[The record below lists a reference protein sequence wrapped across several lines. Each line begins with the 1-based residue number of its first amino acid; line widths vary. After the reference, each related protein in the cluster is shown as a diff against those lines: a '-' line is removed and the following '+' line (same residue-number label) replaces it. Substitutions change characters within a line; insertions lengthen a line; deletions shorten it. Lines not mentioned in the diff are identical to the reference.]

1 MDSGK
6 RPTSRQTV
14 GVRALVRGRSSLLW
28 DVEDERHMAY
38 PDAAV
43 YDTLPKLLK
52 YNADNHGSDVAVRE
66 KDLGIWH
73 ESTWSEFGAK
83 VKHIALAIRDLGVG
97 KGDVVALI
105 GDNDS
110 DWTAFEIAAHAAGA
124 MTMGIYR
131 DALEEEV
138 GYLAEYAEAKLV
150 YAENQEQVDK
160 FLALSDRLPTL
171 SHIVYSD
178 SRGMRK
184 RDDARLIALD
194 ALIASGA
201 AAADKAPS
209 AFDEMVAAT
218 SPDDVAILCTTSG
231 TTSNPK
237 LAMLTHGRFVRH
249 VHSYLKAD
257 PKTPDDEYVSVLP
270 LPWIMEQIYI
280 FGFGLV
286 SRMKVNFPESEET
299 SFADLREIGP
309 TFLLLAPRVL
319 EQIAADMRAR
329 MMDASSLNQWLFDKG
344 VKMATQAVEEGRRS
358 GLADMMVMGALRD
371 RLGFARVTSA
381 ATGGAAMGP
390 ETFKL
395 FLAMG
400 IPLKQLYGQTETLGA
415 YTLQDGKELDVD
427 TVGVPF
433 EGCEIKIDNPDPEGV
448 GEIVTRHDN
457 MFTGY
462 FRNEEAFKA
471 DMRDGWMHTGD
482 AGFFDAKG
490 RLVVL
495 DRVKDMAETSGG
507 VKFSPQYIENKLK
520 FSPYVG
526 ETVILGA
533 GKPFLTAIIC
543 VRFSIVSKWAEK
555 NRVGF
560 TSYTGLSAEDRVYD
574 LIRGEVERVN
584 AGLPEHQ
591 RIRRFLLLYKELD
604 ADDGELTRTR
614 KVRRGV
620 VADRYGQ
627 LIDSLYSDAKTATLD
642 TEVTFEDGRR
652 TRVQADMKIMEVGGS
667 APAGELRKAG

>member
-1 MDSGK
+1 
-6 RPTSRQTV
+6 
-14 GVRALVRGRSSLLW
+14 
-28 DVEDERHMAY
+28 MAY
-38 PDAAV
+38 PDPAV

-73 ESTWSEFGAK
+73 QQTWAEYGEK
-83 VKHIALAIRDLGVG
+83 VKHIALAFRDLGIA

-110 DWTAFEIAAHAAGA
+110 DWTACEIAAHTVGA
-124 MTMGIYR
+124 MSMGIYR

-138 GYLAEYAEAKLV
+138 GYLAEYAEVKIA

-160 FLALSDRLPTL
+160 FLALSDRLPSL
-171 SHIVYSD
+171 HHIVYAD

-184 RDDARLIALD
+184 RDDARLIYLQD
-194 ALIASGA
+194 LIATGKA
-201 AAADKAPS
+201 AEDKAPGS
-209 AFDEMVAAT
+209 FDGLVAAT
-218 SPDDVAILCTTSG
+218 SGDDVAILCTTSG

-237 LAMLTHGRFVRH
+237 LAMLTHGRFIRH
-249 VHSYLKAD
+249 VQSYLKAD
-257 PKTPDDEYVSVLP
+257 PKGPDDEYVSVLP
-270 LPWIMEQIYI
+270 LPWIMEQVYVI
-280 FGFGLV
+280 GFGLI

-329 MMDASSLNQWLFDKG
+329 MMDASSLNQWLFEKG
-344 VKMATQAVEEGRRS
+344 LKIAIDAVEQGRRS
-358 GLADMMVMGALRD
+358 SLADMMVMGALRD
-371 RLGFARVTSA
+371 RLGFSRVTSA

-390 ETFKL
+390 DTFKL

-427 TVGVPF
+427 TVGIPF
-433 EGCEIKIDNPDPEGV
+433 EGCEVKIENPDPEGV
-448 GEIVTRHDN
+448 GEIVTRHSN

-462 FRNEEAFKA
+462 YKNEEATEA
-471 DMRDGWMHTGD
+471 DLRDGWMHTGD
-482 AGFFDAKG
+482 AGYFDSKG
-490 RLVVL
+490 RLTVI

-507 VKFSPQYIENKLK
+507 MKFSPQYIENKLK
-520 FSPYVG
+520 FSPYIG
-526 ETVILGA
+526 EAVILGSDR
-533 GKPFLTAIIC
+533 PYLTAIIC
-543 VRFSIVSKWAEK
+543 VRFSIMSKWAEK

-560 TSYTGLSAEDRVYD
+560 TSYSGLSADDRVYE
-574 LIRGEVERVN
+574 LIRGEVEHVN

-620 VADRYGQ
+620 VSDRYGQ
-627 LIDSLYSDAKTATLD
+627 LIDSLYSDAKTARLD

-652 TRVQADMKIMEVGGS
+652 TRVQADMKIMEVGGG
-667 APAGELRKAG
+667 APADELRKAG

>member
-1 MDSGK
+1 
-6 RPTSRQTV
+6 
-14 GVRALVRGRSSLLW
+14 
-28 DVEDERHMAY
+28 MAY
-38 PDAAV
+38 PDPAV
-43 YDTLPKLLK
+43 YDTLPKLLR
-52 YNADNHGSDVAVRE
+52 YNAENHGSDVAVRE

-73 ESTWSEFGAK
+73 ATTWAEYGAK
-83 VKHIALAIRDLGVG
+83 VKHIALAVADLGVG

-131 DALEEEV
+131 DALEDEV
-138 GYLAEYAEAKLV
+138 GYLAEYAEVKLA

-171 SHIVYSD
+171 KHIVYAD
-178 SRGMRK
+178 NRGMRK
-184 RDDARLIALD
+184 REDPRLIYLAD
-194 ALIASGA
+194 LIAAGE
-201 AAADKAPS
+201 AAADKAPG
-209 AFDEMVAAT
+209 AFDAMVTAT
-218 SPDDVAILCTTSG
+218 SGEDVAILCTTSG

-237 LAMLTHGRFVRH
+237 LAMLPHGRFVRH
-249 VHSYLKAD
+249 IHSYLKAD
-257 PKTPDDEYVSVLP
+257 PKGPNDEYVSVLP
-270 LPWIMEQIYI
+270 LPWIMEQVYV
-280 FGFGLV
+280 FGFGLI

-344 VKMATQAVEEGRRS
+344 LKIAVQAVEQGRHS
-358 GLADMMVMGALRD
+358 TLADMMVMGALRD
-371 RLGFARVTSA
+371 RLGFANVTSA

-390 ETFKL
+390 DTFKL

-415 YTLQDGKELDVD
+415 YTLQDGKDLDVD
-427 TVGVPF
+427 TVGIPF
-433 EGCEIKIDNPDPEGV
+433 EGTEVKIENPDPEGV
-448 GEIVTRHDN
+448 GEIVTRHPN

-462 FRNEEAFKA
+462 YKNPEATAA
-471 DMRDGWMHTGD
+471 DLRDGWMHTGD
-482 AGFFDAKG
+482 AGYFDAKG
-490 RLVVL
+490 RLTVI
-495 DRVKDMAETSGG
+495 DRVKDMAETATG

-526 ETVILGA
+526 EAVILGS
-533 GKPFLTAIIC
+533 GRPFLTAIIC

-560 TSYTGLSAEDRVYD
+560 TSYTGLSADDRVYE
-574 LIRGEVERVN
+574 LIRGEVETVN
-584 AGLPEHQ
+584 EGLPEHQ

-620 VADRYGQ
+620 VSDRYGQ
-627 LIDSLYSDAKTATLD
+627 LIDSLYSDVGTAQLD

-652 TRVQADMKIMEVGGS
+652 SRIQADMKIMEVGGG
-667 APAGELRKAG
+667 APADELKKAG

>member
-1 MDSGK
+1 MI
-6 RPTSRQTV
+6 
-14 GVRALVRGRSSLLW
+14 
-28 DVEDERHMAY
+28 VEDEGQMAY
-38 PDAAV
+38 PDPAV
-43 YDTLPKLLK
+43 YDTLPKLLR
-52 YNADNHGSDVAVRE
+52 YNAENHGSDVAMRE

-73 ESTWSEFGAK
+73 QTTWAEYGAK
-83 VKHIALAIRDLGVG
+83 VKHIALAVSELGVG

-131 DALEEEV
+131 DALEDEV
-138 GYLAEYAEAKLV
+138 GYLAEYAEVKLA

-171 SHIVYSD
+171 KHIVYSD
-178 SRGMRK
+178 NRGMRK
-184 RDDARLIALD
+184 REDPRLIYLADLIGAGEKAAEKSPGMFD
-194 ALIASGA
+194 A
-201 AAADKAPS
+201 
-209 AFDEMVAAT
+209 MVGAT
-218 SPDDVAILCTTSG
+218 SGDDVAILCTTSG

-237 LAMLTHGRFVRH
+237 LAMLPHGRFVRH
-249 VHSYLKAD
+249 IHSYLKAD
-257 PKTPDDEYVSVLP
+257 PKGPEDEYVSVLP
-270 LPWIMEQIYI
+270 LPWIMEQVYV

-344 VKMATQAVEEGRRS
+344 LKIAVQAVEQGRHS
-358 GLADMMVMGALRD
+358 ALANMMVMGALRD
-371 RLGFARVTSA
+371 RLGFANVTSA

-390 ETFKL
+390 DTFKL

-400 IPLKQLYGQTETLGA
+400 IPLKQLYGQTETMGA
-415 YTLQDGKELDVD
+415 YTLQAGSELDVD
-427 TVGVPF
+427 TVGIPF
-433 EGCEIKIDNPDPEGV
+433 EGTEVNIANPDPEGV
-448 GEIVTRHDN
+448 GEIVTRHPN

-462 FRNEEAFKA
+462 YKNPEATES
-471 DMRDGWMHTGD
+471 DLRDGWMHTGD
-482 AGFFDAKG
+482 AGYFDAKG
-490 RLVVL
+490 RLTVI
-495 DRVKDMAETSGG
+495 DRVKDMAETATG

-526 ETVILGA
+526 EAVILGS
-533 GKPFLTAIIC
+533 GRPFLTAIIC

-560 TSYTGLSAEDRVYD
+560 TSYTGLSADDRVYE

-584 AGLPEHQ
+584 EGLPEHQ

-620 VADRYGQ
+620 VSERYGQ
-627 LIDSLYSDAKTATLD
+627 IIDSLYSDVATAQLD

-652 TRVQADMKIMEVGGS
+652 SRIQADMKIMEVGGGG
-667 APAGELRKAG
+667 PASELRKAG

>member
-1 MDSGK
+1 
-6 RPTSRQTV
+6 
-14 GVRALVRGRSSLLW
+14 
-28 DVEDERHMAY
+28 MAY
-38 PDAAV
+38 PDPAV
-43 YDTLPKLLK
+43 YDTLPKLLR
-52 YNADNHGSDVAVRE
+52 YNAENHGSDVAVRE

-73 ESTWSEFGAK
+73 ATTWAEYGAK
-83 VKHIALAIRDLGVG
+83 VKHIALAVADLGVG
-97 KGDVVALI
+97 KGDVLALI

-131 DALEEEV
+131 DALEDEV
-138 GYLAEYAEAKLV
+138 GYLAEYAEVKLA

-171 SHIVYSD
+171 KHIVYAD
-178 SRGMRK
+178 NRGMRK
-184 RDDARLIALD
+184 REDARLIYLAD
-194 ALIASGA
+194 LIAAGE
-201 AAADKAPS
+201 AAADKAPG
-209 AFDEMVAAT
+209 AFDAMVTAT
-218 SPDDVAILCTTSG
+218 SGEDVAILCTTSG

-237 LAMLTHGRFVRH
+237 LAMLPHGRFVRH
-249 VHSYLKAD
+249 IHSYLKAD
-257 PKTPDDEYVSVLP
+257 PKGPNDEYVSVLP
-270 LPWIMEQIYI
+270 LPWIMEQVYV
-280 FGFGLV
+280 FGFGLI

-344 VKMATQAVEEGRRS
+344 LKIAVQAVEQGRHS
-358 GLADMMVMGALRD
+358 TLADMMVMGALRD
-371 RLGFARVTSA
+371 RLGFANVTSA

-390 ETFKL
+390 DTFKL

-415 YTLQDGKELDVD
+415 YTLQDGKDLDVD

-433 EGCEIKIDNPDPEGV
+433 EGTEVKIENPDPEGV
-448 GEIVTRHDN
+448 GEIVTRHPN

-462 FRNEEAFKA
+462 YKNPEATAA
-471 DMRDGWMHTGD
+471 DLRDGWMHTGD
-482 AGFFDAKG
+482 AGYFDAKG
-490 RLVVL
+490 RLTVI
-495 DRVKDMAETSGG
+495 DRVKDMAETATG

-526 ETVILGA
+526 EAVILGS
-533 GKPFLTAIIC
+533 GRPFLTAIIC

-560 TSYTGLSAEDRVYD
+560 TSYTGLSADERVYE
-574 LIRGEVERVN
+574 LIRGEVETVN
-584 AGLPEHQ
+584 EGLPEHQ

-620 VADRYGQ
+620 VSDRYGQ
-627 LIDSLYSDAKTATLD
+627 LIDSLYSDVGTAQLD

-652 TRVQADMKIMEVGGS
+652 SRIQADMKIMEVGGG
-667 APAGELRKAG
+667 APADELKKAG

>member
-1 MDSGK
+1 MEC
-6 RPTSRQTV
+6 
-14 GVRALVRGRSSLLW
+14 RSVPAC
-28 DVEDERHMAY
+28 DVEDDGLMAY
-38 PDAAV
+38 PDPAV

-52 YNADNHGSDVAVRE
+52 HNVDHHGSDIAVRE

-73 ESTWSEFGAK
+73 ESTWAEYGAK
-83 VKHIALAIRDLGVG
+83 VKHIALAIRDLGVTR
-97 KGDVVALI
+97 GDVVAMI

-110 DWTAFEIAAHAAGA
+110 DWTAFEIAGHAAGA

-138 GYLAEYAEAKLV
+138 GYLAEYAEVKLV
-150 YAENQEQVDK
+150 YAEDQEQVDK
-160 FLALSDRLPTL
+160 FLSLADRLPTL
-171 SHIVYSD
+171 RHIVYAD
-178 SRGMRK
+178 DRGMRK
-184 RDDARLIALD
+184 RSDPRLIHLD
-194 ALIASGA
+194 TLIAAGIE
-201 AAADKAPS
+201 ADRKAPG
-209 AFDEMVAAT
+209 AFDAMVAAT
-218 SPDDVAILCTTSG
+218 KGEDVAILCTTSG

-237 LAMLTHGRFVRH
+237 LAMLPHGRFVRH
-249 VHSYLKAD
+249 MHTYLAAD
-257 PKTPDDEYVSVLP
+257 PKGSHDEYVSVLP
-270 LPWIMEQIYI
+270 LPWIMEQVYV
-280 FGFGLV
+280 FGFSLV
-286 SRMKVNFPESEET
+286 SRMKINFPESEET

-329 MMDASSLNQWLFDKG
+329 MMDASSLNQWLFEKG
-344 VKMATQAVEEGRRS
+344 LKIAVEAVEQGRHS
-358 GLADMMVMGALRD
+358 SLANMMVMGALRD
-371 RLGFARVTSA
+371 RLGFANVTSA

-390 ETFKL
+390 DTFKL

-400 IPLKQLYGQTETLGA
+400 VPLKQLYGQTETLGA

-427 TVGVPF
+427 TVGIPF
-433 EGCEIKIDNPDPEGV
+433 EGCEVTIQNPDPEGV
-448 GEIVTRHDN
+448 GEIVTRHPN
-457 MFTGY
+457 MFIGY
-462 FRNEEAFKA
+462 YKNPESTAA
-471 DMRDGWMHTGD
+471 DLRDGWMHTGD
-482 AGFFDAKG
+482 AGYFDAKG
-490 RLVVL
+490 RLTVI
-495 DRVKDMAETSGG
+495 DRLKDMAETSTG

-526 ETVILGA
+526 EAVILGS

-543 VRFSIVSKWAEK
+543 VRFSTVSKWAEK

-560 TSYTGLSAEDRVYD
+560 TSYAGLSADERIYE
-574 LIRGEVERVN
+574 LIRGEVEGVN

-620 VADRYGQ
+620 VGERYGQ
-627 LIDSLYSDAKTATLD
+627 IIDGLYGDAGTARLD

-652 TRVQADMKIMEVGGS
+652 TRVQADMKIMQVEAGS
-667 APAGELRKAG
+667 SAGTLRKAG

>member
-1 MDSGK
+1 MRSD
-6 RPTSRQTV
+6 RP
-14 GVRALVRGRSSLLW
+14 LVPAC
-28 DVEDERHMAY
+28 DVEDEGLMSY
-38 PDAAV
+38 PDPAV
-43 YDTLPKLLK
+43 YDTLPKLLR
-52 YNADNHGSDVAVRE
+52 YNVDHHGSDIAVRE

-73 ESTWSEFGAK
+73 ECTWAEYGAK
-83 VKHIALAIRDLGVG
+83 VKHIALAIRDLGVTR
-97 KGDVVALI
+97 GDVVAMI

-110 DWTAFEIAAHAAGA
+110 DWTAFEIAAHTAGA

-138 GYLAEYAEAKLV
+138 GYLAEYAEVALV

-160 FLALSDRLPTL
+160 FLALGDRLPTL
-171 SHIVYSD
+171 KHIVYAD
-178 SRGMRK
+178 DRGMRK
-184 RDDARLIALD
+184 RSDPRLVYLETLIA
-194 ALIASGA
+194 AGIE
-201 AAADKAPS
+201 ADRKAPG
-209 AFDEMVAAT
+209 AFDQMVTAT
-218 SPDDVAILCTTSG
+218 KAEDVAILCTTSG

-237 LAMLTHGRFVRH
+237 LAMLPHGRFVRH
-249 VHSYLKAD
+249 IHTYLAAD
-257 PKTPDDEYVSVLP
+257 PKGPHDEYVSVLP
-270 LPWIMEQIYI
+270 LPWIMEQVYV

-344 VKMATQAVEEGRRS
+344 LKIAVDAVEHGRHS
-358 GLADMMVMGALRD
+358 TLANMMVMGALRD
-371 RLGFARVTSA
+371 RLGFGNVTSA

-390 ETFKL
+390 DTFKL

-400 IPLKQLYGQTETLGA
+400 VPLKQLYGQTETLGA

-427 TVGVPF
+427 TVGIPF
-433 EGCEIKIDNPDPEGV
+433 EGCEVKIENPDPEGV
-448 GEIVTRHDN
+448 GEIVTRHPN

-462 FRNEEAFKA
+462 YNNPEATA
-471 DMRDGWMHTGD
+471 SDLRDGWMHTGD
-482 AGFFDAKG
+482 AGYFDAKG
-490 RLVVL
+490 RLTVI
-495 DRVKDMAETSGG
+495 DRVKDMAETSTG

-526 ETVILGA
+526 EAVILGS
-533 GKPFLTAIIC
+533 GHPYLTAIIC
-543 VRFSIVSKWAEK
+543 VRFSTVSKWAEK

-560 TSYTGLSAEDRVYD
+560 TSYTGLSADERIYE
-574 LIRGEVERVN
+574 LIRGEVEHVN

-620 VADRYGQ
+620 VSERYGQ
-627 LIDSLYSDAKTATLD
+627 LIDALYGDAGTARLD
-642 TEVTFEDGRR
+642 TEVMFEDGRR
-652 TRVQADMKIMEVGGS
+652 TRVQADMTIMEVGGD
-667 APAGELRKAG
+667 APSGDLRKAG

>member
-1 MDSGK
+1 
-6 RPTSRQTV
+6 
-14 GVRALVRGRSSLLW
+14 
-28 DVEDERHMAY
+28 MAY
-38 PDAAV
+38 PDPAV
-43 YDTLPKLLK
+43 YDTLPKLLR
-52 YNADNHGSDVAVRE
+52 YNAENHGSDVAVRE

-73 ESTWSEFGAK
+73 TTTWAEYGAK
-83 VKHIALAIRDLGVG
+83 VKHIALAVADLGVG

-131 DALEEEV
+131 DALEDEV
-138 GYLAEYAEAKLV
+138 GYLAEYAEVKLA

-171 SHIVYSD
+171 KHIVYAD
-178 SRGMRK
+178 NRGMRK
-184 RDDARLIALD
+184 REDARLIYLAD
-194 ALIASGA
+194 LIAAGEA
-201 AAADKAPS
+201 AAEKAPG
-209 AFDEMVAAT
+209 AFDAMVTAT
-218 SPDDVAILCTTSG
+218 SGEDVAILCTTSG

-237 LAMLTHGRFVRH
+237 LAMLPHGRFVRH
-249 VHSYLKAD
+249 IHSYLKAD
-257 PKTPDDEYVSVLP
+257 PKGPNDEYVSVLP
-270 LPWIMEQIYI
+270 LPWIMEQVYV
-280 FGFGLV
+280 FGFGLI

-344 VKMATQAVEEGRRS
+344 LKIAVQAVEQGRHS
-358 GLADMMVMGALRD
+358 TLADMMVMGALRD
-371 RLGFARVTSA
+371 RLGFANVTSA

-390 ETFKL
+390 DTFKL

-415 YTLQDGKELDVD
+415 YTLQDGKDLDVD

-433 EGCEIKIDNPDPEGV
+433 EGTEVKIENPDPEGV
-448 GEIVTRHDN
+448 GEIVTRHPN

-462 FRNEEAFKA
+462 YKNPEATAA
-471 DMRDGWMHTGD
+471 DLRDGWMHTGD
-482 AGFFDAKG
+482 AGYFDAKG
-490 RLVVL
+490 RLTVI
-495 DRVKDMAETSGG
+495 DRVKDMAETATG

-526 ETVILGA
+526 EAVILGS
-533 GKPFLTAIIC
+533 GRPFLTAIIC

-560 TSYTGLSAEDRVYD
+560 TSYTGLSADDRVYE
-574 LIRGEVERVN
+574 LIRGEVETVN
-584 AGLPEHQ
+584 EGLPEHQ

-620 VADRYGQ
+620 VSDRYGQ
-627 LIDSLYSDAKTATLD
+627 LIDSLYSDVGTAQLD

-652 TRVQADMKIMEVGGS
+652 SRIQADMKIMEVGGG
-667 APAGELRKAG
+667 APADELKKAG

>member
-1 MDSGK
+1 MRLPVGESTERCDRAF
-6 RPTSRQTV
+6 RPCT
-14 GVRALVRGRSSLLW
+14 
-28 DVEDERHMAY
+28 DVEDEGQMAY
-38 PDAAV
+38 PDPAV
-43 YDTLPKLLK
+43 YDTLPKLLR
-52 YNADNHGSDVAVRE
+52 YNAENHGSDVAVRE

-73 ESTWSEFGAK
+73 PTTWAEYGAK
-83 VKHIALAIRDLGVG
+83 VKHIALAVADLGVG

-131 DALEEEV
+131 DALEDEV
-138 GYLAEYAEAKLV
+138 GYLAEYAEVKLA

-171 SHIVYSD
+171 KHIVYAD
-178 SRGMRK
+178 NRGMRK
-184 RDDARLIALD
+184 REDPRLIYLAD
-194 ALIASGA
+194 LIAAGEA
-201 AAADKAPS
+201 AAEKAPG
-209 AFDEMVAAT
+209 AFDAMVTAT
-218 SPDDVAILCTTSG
+218 SAEDVAILCTTSG

-237 LAMLTHGRFVRH
+237 LAMLPHGRFVRH
-249 VHSYLKAD
+249 IHSYLKAD
-257 PKTPDDEYVSVLP
+257 PKGPNDEYVSVLP
-270 LPWIMEQIYI
+270 LPWIMEQVYV

-344 VKMATQAVEEGRRS
+344 LKIAVQAVEQGRHS
-358 GLADMMVMGALRD
+358 TLADMMVMGALRD
-371 RLGFARVTSA
+371 RLGFANVTSA

-390 ETFKL
+390 DTFKL

-415 YTLQDGKELDVD
+415 YTLQDGKDLDVD
-427 TVGVPF
+427 TVGIPF
-433 EGCEIKIDNPDPEGV
+433 EGTEVKIENPDPEGV
-448 GEIVTRHDN
+448 GEIVTRHPN

-462 FRNEEAFKA
+462 YKNPEATEA
-471 DMRDGWMHTGD
+471 DLRDGWMHTGD
-482 AGFFDAKG
+482 AGYFDAKG
-490 RLVVL
+490 RLTVI
-495 DRVKDMAETSGG
+495 DRVKDMAETATG

-526 ETVILGA
+526 EAVILGS
-533 GKPFLTAIIC
+533 GRPFLTAIIC

-560 TSYTGLSAEDRVYD
+560 TSYTGLSADERVYE

-584 AGLPEHQ
+584 EGLPEHQ

-620 VADRYGQ
+620 VSERYGQ
-627 LIDSLYSDAKTATLD
+627 LIDSLYSDVGTAQLD

-652 TRVQADMKIMEVGGS
+652 SRIQADMKIMEVGGG
-667 APAGELRKAG
+667 APADELKKAG

>member
-1 MDSGK
+1 
-6 RPTSRQTV
+6 
-14 GVRALVRGRSSLLW
+14 
-28 DVEDERHMAY
+28 MAY
-38 PDAAV
+38 PDPAV
-43 YDTLPKLLK
+43 YDTLPKLLR
-52 YNADNHGSDVAVRE
+52 YNAENHGSDVAVRE

-73 ESTWSEFGAK
+73 QSTWAEYGAK
-83 VKHIALAIRDLGVG
+83 VKHITLAIAELGVG

-131 DALEEEV
+131 DALEDEV
-138 GYLAEYAEAKLV
+138 GYLAEYAEVKLA

-160 FLALSDRLPTL
+160 FLALSERLPTL
-171 SHIVYSD
+171 KHIVYAD

-184 RDDARLIALD
+184 REDARLIYLAD
-194 ALIASGA
+194 LIADGEA
-201 AAADKAPS
+201 AAEKAPG
-209 AFDEMVAAT
+209 AFDAMVTAT
-218 SPDDVAILCTTSG
+218 SGDDVAILCTTSG

-237 LAMLTHGRFVRH
+237 LAMLPHGRFVRH
-249 VHSYLKAD
+249 IQSYLKAD
-257 PKTPDDEYVSVLP
+257 PKGPDDEYVSVLP
-270 LPWIMEQIYI
+270 LPWIMEQVYVI
-280 FGFGLV
+280 GFGLI
-286 SRMKVNFPESEET
+286 SRMKINFPESEET

-344 VKMATQAVEEGRRS
+344 LKIAVEAVEQGRRS
-358 GLADMMVMGALRD
+358 SLADMMVMGALRD
-371 RLGFARVTSA
+371 RLGFANVTSA

-390 ETFKL
+390 DTFKL

-433 EGCEIKIDNPDPEGV
+433 EGTEVKIENPDPEGV
-448 GEIVTRHDN
+448 GEIVTRHPN

-462 FRNEEAFKA
+462 YKNPEATEA
-471 DMRDGWMHTGD
+471 DLRDGWMHTGD
-482 AGFFDAKG
+482 AGYFDAKG
-490 RLVVL
+490 RLTVI
-495 DRVKDMAETSGG
+495 DRVKDMAETSTG

-526 ETVILGA
+526 EAVILGS
-533 GKPFLTAIIC
+533 GRPFLTAIIC

-560 TSYTGLSAEDRVYD
+560 TSYTGLSADERVYE
-574 LIRGEVERVN
+574 LIRGEVETVN
-584 AGLPEHQ
+584 QGLPEHQ

-620 VADRYGQ
+620 VGERYGQ
-627 LIDSLYSDAKTATLD
+627 LIDSLYSDAKTARLD

-652 TRVQADMKIMEVGGS
+652 SRIQADMKILEVGGG
-667 APAGELRKAG
+667 APADELKKAG

>member
-1 MDSGK
+1 
-6 RPTSRQTV
+6 
-14 GVRALVRGRSSLLW
+14 
-28 DVEDERHMAY
+28 MAY
-38 PDAAV
+38 PDPAV
-43 YDTLPKLLK
+43 YDTLPKLLQ
-52 YNADNHGSDVAVRE
+52 YNVDHHGSDIAVRE

-73 ESTWSEFGAK
+73 ESTWAEYGAK
-83 VKHIALAIRDLGVG
+83 VKHIALAIRDLGVTR
-97 KGDVVALI
+97 GDVVAMI

-138 GYLAEYAEAKLV
+138 GYLAEYAEVALV
-150 YAENQEQVDK
+150 YAEDQEQVDK
-160 FLALSDRLPTL
+160 TLALGDRLPTL
-171 SHIVYSD
+171 KHIVYAD
-178 SRGMRK
+178 DRGMRK
-184 RDDARLIALD
+184 RSDPRLIHLNT
-194 ALIASGA
+194 LIAAGA
-201 AAADKAPS
+201 AADQKAPG
-209 AFDEMVAAT
+209 AFDAMVAAT
-218 SPDDVAILCTTSG
+218 KAEDVAILCTTSG

-237 LAMLTHGRFVRH
+237 LAMLPHGRFVRH
-249 VHSYLKAD
+249 IHTYLAAD
-257 PKTPDDEYVSVLP
+257 PKGPHDEYVSVLP
-270 LPWIMEQIYI
+270 LPWIMEQVYV

-344 VKMATQAVEEGRRS
+344 LKIAVDAVEHGRRS
-358 GLADMMVMGALRD
+358 TLADMMVMGALRD
-371 RLGFARVTSA
+371 RLGFANVTSA

-427 TVGVPF
+427 TVGIPF
-433 EGCEIKIDNPDPEGV
+433 EGCEVKIENPDPEGV
-448 GEIVTRHDN
+448 GEIVTRHPN

-462 FRNEEAFKA
+462 YKNSEATAA
-471 DMRDGWMHTGD
+471 DLRDGWMHTGD
-482 AGFFDAKG
+482 AGYFDAKG
-490 RLVVL
+490 RLTVI
-495 DRVKDMAETSGG
+495 DRVKDMAETSTG

-526 ETVILGA
+526 EAVILGS
-533 GKPFLTAIIC
+533 GHPYLTAIIC
-543 VRFSIVSKWAEK
+543 VRFSTVSKWAEK

-560 TSYTGLSAEDRVYD
+560 TSYTGLSADERVYE
-574 LIRGEVERVN
+574 LIRGEVEHVN

-620 VADRYGQ
+620 VYERYGQ
-627 LIDSLYSDAKTATLD
+627 LIDALYGDAATARLD
-642 TEVTFEDGRR
+642 TEVRFEDGRR
-652 TRVQADMKIMEVGGS
+652 SRVQADMTIMPVEGGPS
-667 APAGELRKAG
+667 SGNLRKAG

>member
-1 MDSGK
+1 MS
-6 RPTSRQTV
+6 
-14 GVRALVRGRSSLLW
+14 
-28 DVEDERHMAY
+28 Y
-38 PDAAV
+38 PDPAV
-43 YDTLPKLLK
+43 YDTLPKLLR
-52 YNADNHGSDVAVRE
+52 YNVDHHGSDIAVRE

-73 ESTWSEFGAK
+73 ECTWAEYGAK
-83 VKHIALAIRDLGVG
+83 VKHIALAIRDLGVTR
-97 KGDVVALI
+97 GDVVAMI

-110 DWTAFEIAAHAAGA
+110 DWTAFEIAAHTAGA

-138 GYLAEYAEAKLV
+138 GYLAEYAEVALV

-160 FLALSDRLPTL
+160 FLALGDRLPTL
-171 SHIVYSD
+171 KHIVYAD
-178 SRGMRK
+178 DRGMRK
-184 RDDARLIALD
+184 RSDPRLVHLETLIA
-194 ALIASGA
+194 AGTE
-201 AAADKAPS
+201 ADRKAPG
-209 AFDEMVAAT
+209 AFDQMVTAT
-218 SPDDVAILCTTSG
+218 KAEDVAILCTTSG

-237 LAMLTHGRFVRH
+237 LAMLPHGRFVRH
-249 VHSYLKAD
+249 IHTYLAAD
-257 PKTPDDEYVSVLP
+257 PKGPHDEYVSVLP
-270 LPWIMEQIYI
+270 LPWIMEQVYV

-344 VKMATQAVEEGRRS
+344 LKIAVDAVEHGRHS
-358 GLADMMVMGALRD
+358 TLANMMVMGALRD
-371 RLGFARVTSA
+371 RLGFGNVTSA

-390 ETFKL
+390 DTFKL

-400 IPLKQLYGQTETLGA
+400 VPLKQLYGQTETLGA

-427 TVGVPF
+427 TVGIPF
-433 EGCEIKIDNPDPEGV
+433 EGCEVKIENPDPEGV
-448 GEIVTRHDN
+448 GEIVTRHPN

-462 FRNEEAFKA
+462 YNNPEATA
-471 DMRDGWMHTGD
+471 SDLRDGWMHTGD
-482 AGFFDAKG
+482 AGYFDAKG
-490 RLVVL
+490 RLTVI
-495 DRVKDMAETSGG
+495 DRVKDMAETSTG

-526 ETVILGA
+526 EAVILGS
-533 GKPFLTAIIC
+533 GHPYLTAIIC
-543 VRFSIVSKWAEK
+543 VRFSTVSKWAEK

-560 TSYTGLSAEDRVYD
+560 TSYTGLSADERIYE
-574 LIRGEVERVN
+574 LIRGEVEHVN

-620 VADRYGQ
+620 VSERYGQ
-627 LIDSLYSDAKTATLD
+627 LIDALYGDAGTARLD
-642 TEVTFEDGRR
+642 TEVMFEDGRR
-652 TRVQADMKIMEVGGS
+652 TRVQADMTIMEVGGD
-667 APAGELRKAG
+667 APSGDLRKAG

>member
-1 MDSGK
+1 MSA
-6 RPTSRQTV
+6 
-14 GVRALVRGRSSLLW
+14 VRIRRSSQR
-28 DVEDERHMAY
+28 DVEDDGLMAY
-38 PDAAV
+38 PDPAV
-43 YDTLPKLLK
+43 YDTLPKLLR
-52 YNADNHGSDVAVRE
+52 YNTENHGPDVAVRE

-73 ESTWSEFGAK
+73 ESTWAEYGAK
-83 VKHIALAIRDLGVG
+83 VKHIALALRDLGIAR
-97 KGDVVALI
+97 GDVVAMI

-110 DWTAFEIAAHAAGA
+110 NWTAFEIAAHTAGA

-131 DALEEEV
+131 DALEDEV
-138 GYLAEYAEAKLV
+138 GYLAEYAGVKLI

-160 FLALSDRLPTL
+160 CLALSERLPAL
-171 SHIVYSD
+171 KHIIYSD
-178 SRGMRK
+178 NRGMRK
-184 RDDARLIALD
+184 RDDPRLLYLAEMLAD
-194 ALIASGA
+194 GA
-201 AAADKAPS
+201 ATDEKAPG
-209 AFDEMVAAT
+209 AFDAMVAAT
-218 SPDDVAILCTTSG
+218 SGEDVAILCTTSG

-237 LAMLTHGRFVRH
+237 LAMLPHGRFVRH
-249 VHSYLKAD
+249 IHSYLHAD
-257 PKTPDDEYVSVLP
+257 PKGPDDEYVSVLP
-270 LPWIMEQIYI
+270 LPWIMEQVYV
-280 FGFGLV
+280 FGFSLV

-329 MMDASSLNQWLFDKG
+329 MMDASSLNQWLFEKG
-344 VKMATQAVEEGRRS
+344 LKIAVSAVEKGRHS
-358 GLADMMVMGALRD
+358 SLADMMVMGALRD
-371 RLGFARVTSA
+371 RLGFANVTSA

-390 ETFKL
+390 DTFKL

-427 TVGVPF
+427 TVGLPF
-433 EGCEIKIDNPDPEGV
+433 EGTEVKIENPDPEGV
-448 GEIVTRHDN
+448 GEILTRHPN

-462 FRNEEAFKA
+462 YNNPEATAA
-471 DMRDGWMHTGD
+471 DLRDGWMHTGD
-482 AGFFDAKG
+482 AGYFDAKG
-490 RLVVL
+490 RLTVI

-526 ETVILGA
+526 EAVILGS
-533 GKPFLTAIIC
+533 GHPFLTAIIC
-543 VRFSIVSKWAEK
+543 VRFSTVSKWAEK

-560 TSYTGLSAEDRVYD
+560 TSYTGLSADDQVYE

-620 VADRYGQ
+620 ISDRYGQ
-627 LIDSLYSDAKTATLD
+627 LIDSLYSDAKTARLD

-652 TRVQADMKIMEVGGS
+652 SRIQADMKIVEVGGG
-667 APAGELRKAG
+667 APADELRKAG

>member
-1 MDSGK
+1 
-6 RPTSRQTV
+6 
-14 GVRALVRGRSSLLW
+14 
-28 DVEDERHMAY
+28 MAY
-38 PDAAV
+38 PDPAV

-52 YNADNHGSDVAVRE
+52 YNADHHGPDVAIRE

-73 ESTWSEFGAK
+73 QSTWAEYGAK
-83 VKHIALAIRDLGVG
+83 VKHIALGLRGLGVG

-110 DWTAFEIAAHAAGA
+110 NWTACEVAAHTVGA

-131 DALEEEV
+131 DALEDEV
-138 GYLAEYAEAKLV
+138 GYLAEYAEVKVV

-160 FLALSDRLPTL
+160 FLSLSDRLPSL
-171 SHIVYSD
+171 RHILFSD
-178 SRGMRK
+178 NRGMRK
-184 RDDARLIALD
+184 RDDPRLVYLADLIDAGTAAASREPEAFD
-194 ALIASGA
+194 AL
-201 AAADKAPS
+201 
-209 AFDEMVAAT
+209 VAAT
-218 SPDDVAILCTTSG
+218 SATDIAILCTTSG

-237 LAMLTHGRFVRH
+237 LAMLPHGNFVRH

-257 PKTPDDEYVSVLP
+257 PKGPHDEYVSVLP

-344 VKMATQAVEEGRRS
+344 LKIAIDAVENGRRS
-358 GLADMMVMGALRD
+358 TLADLMVMGALRD
-371 RLGFARVTSA
+371 RLGFSRVTSA

-390 ETFKL
+390 DTFKL

-433 EGCEIKIDNPDPEGV
+433 EGSDVRIEAPDPEGV
-448 GEIVTRHDN
+448 GEIITRHEN
-457 MFTGY
+457 MFAGY
-462 FRNEEAFKA
+462 YRNEEATKA
-471 DMRDGWMHTGD
+471 DFRDGWMHTGD
-482 AGFFDAKG
+482 AGYFDSKG
-490 RLVVL
+490 RLTVI

-507 VKFSPQYIENKLK
+507 MKFSPQYIENKLK
-520 FSPYVG
+520 FSPYIG
-526 ETVILGA
+526 EAVILGA
-533 GKPFLTAIIC
+533 GRPFLTAIIC

-560 TSYTGLSAEDRVYD
+560 TSYTGLSADDRVYE
-574 LIRGEVERVN
+574 LIRGEVAQVN

-620 VADRYGQ
+620 VSDRYGQ
-627 LIDSLYSDAKTATLD
+627 LIDSLYSDARTARLD
-642 TEVTFEDGRR
+642 TEVMFEDGRR
-652 TRVQADMKIMEVGGS
+652 TRVQADMRIMEVDADAS
-667 APAGELRKAG
+667 AGDLRKAG